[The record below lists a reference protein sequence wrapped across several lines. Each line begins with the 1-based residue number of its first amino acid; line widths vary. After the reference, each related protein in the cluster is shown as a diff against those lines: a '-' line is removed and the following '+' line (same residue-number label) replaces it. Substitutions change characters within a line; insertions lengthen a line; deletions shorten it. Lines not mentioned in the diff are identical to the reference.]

1 MTSVMN
7 VIGGISFFLLG
18 MMLMAE
24 GLKAASGDALRNL
37 MDRFTNR
44 PISSIMTGTIVTN
57 ITQSSTATSIMTIG
71 FVNAGLMTFAQS
83 IGIIFGANLGSTST
97 AWLVAFLGVKFSI
110 SQLALPMVAL
120 GVILMLFSAT
130 RLPYI
135 GKAVAGFGVL
145 FFGIQLL
152 QHGMEDLNG
161 YLNFAAF
168 SGSDLFGR
176 LILVIIG
183 IVLTIIM
190 QSSTAAVATIITMLS
205 IGSIGLEQA
214 IALVIGANIGT
225 TATAVL
231 AVIGASIQAKRTA
244 AAHVMFNLITAFIVF
259 WLFPVIIA
267 LIHAFNRF
275 MGWHHPEAVVAVFH
289 TFFSVLGILLLTPF
303 IGQFARM
310 IIKMLPDKNG
320 KAAAVE
326 EPLEES

>member
-1 MTSVMN
+1 MN

-24 GLKAASGDALRNL
+24 GLKAASGNALRNL

-57 ITQSSTATSIMTIG
+57 ITQSSTSTSIMTIG

-225 TATAVL
+225 TATSRSGRHRRKHSGQAHRRRPRHVQPDHRVHRVL
-231 AVIGASIQAKRTA
+231 AVPRNHCPDPCFQPIHGVASSRGRGGRVPHVLFRAGHFAADAVHRPVCPHDHKNAPRQKRQSRRRRRTA
-244 AAHVMFNLITAFIVF
+244 RRIV
-259 WLFPVIIA
+259 
-267 LIHAFNRF
+267 
-275 MGWHHPEAVVAVFH
+275 
-289 TFFSVLGILLLTPF
+289 
-303 IGQFARM
+303 
-310 IIKMLPDKNG
+310 
-320 KAAAVE
+320 
-326 EPLEES
+326 LE